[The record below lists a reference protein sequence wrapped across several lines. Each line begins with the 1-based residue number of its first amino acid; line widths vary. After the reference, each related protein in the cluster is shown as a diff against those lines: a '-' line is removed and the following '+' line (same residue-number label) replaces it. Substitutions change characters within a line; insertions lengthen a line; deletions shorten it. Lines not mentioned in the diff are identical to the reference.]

1 MAAVAHTTAKKTRT
15 HLSIATSPLH
25 DEEVGVAGELA
36 MYRQS

>member
-15 HLSIATSPLH
+15 HISMAVAPLH
-25 DEEVGVAGELA
+25 DEEVGGAGELT